1 MDARKGGRGA
11 FNFDQRATHA
21 SVTVPVVVQ
30 RVEPPDVFA
39 FRWLHPDGAE
49 ALPGNSLEVEFAL
62 TRMGDKTQVR
72 VTESGLLGME
82 WSDAERATCAS
93 EHGSGW
99 RSTCATC
106 ANTCT
111 TRRCDRRRRIASRR
125 PCPTMSRSS
134 RVSSTRFAR
143 QTRRPSARSSR
154 SWGSPRQVSGYGS
167 KV

>member
-1 MDARKGGRGA
+1 M
-11 FNFDQRATHA
+11 
-21 SVTVPVVVQ
+21 PVVVE

-39 FRWLHPDGAE
+39 SRWLHPDGAE

-82 WSDAERATCAS
+82 WSDAERATYAS

-99 RSTCATC
+99 EVHLRNLREYVHDTAMRST
-106 ANTCT
+106 
-111 TRRCDRRRRIASRR
+111 
-125 PCPTMSRSS
+125 PTHRESPPLPNN
-134 RVSSTRFAR
+134 VAIITRFEHAFR
-143 QTRRPSARSSR
+143 AADQRTIDAQQPFM
-154 SWGSPRQVSGYGS
+154 GSPRQVSGYGS